1 MQANGGALEGKVIRI
16 GGASGFWGD
25 SCVGAPQLVR
35 LGKVDYLV
43 FDYLAELTMS
53 ILAAARAKDPALG
66 YATDFVTVTMKA
78 ILEDVAAKG
87 IRVISNAGGVN
98 PQGCAGA
105 LAALAAEQGLQVT
118 IAVVQGDDV
127 MPLVPE
133 LRARDDGC
141 AASPNSVGWAAP
153 LPTEAG
159 PNTGTVGSEAA
170 HPTKTEKRLGLP
182 EKLLTANAYLG
193 ALPIKQALDEGA
205 QIVVTGRC
213 VDSAVTLGALMHE
226 FGWTPDDFDRL
237 AQGSLAGHIIE
248 CGCQATGGLH
258 TDWEDVPD
266 WAHIGYPI
274 IECSADGSFVVG
286 KPPGTG
292 GLVNTA
298 VVSEQMLY
306 EIGDPQ
312 RYLLP
317 DVTCDFSEVRLEQ
330 LGEHRVG
337 LRGARGLA
345 PGPAYKVSATY
356 MDGFRC
362 SAQLTVV
369 GMHAARKARRT
380 GEAILER
387 TRELFSL
394 LGLADYSRA
403 NIEVLGSEEGNYGP
417 NARTRD
423 AREAVLRVAVMHPQ
437 KAALELFARE
447 IAPAGTSWAPGT
459 TGADGRPR
467 PAPAVKQFAFLL
479 DKTRVKPEVVIG
491 GEVLAVSVPTGQ
503 GPVPAPGASTLR
515 QAQDRPSS
523 ARTVSAPVRTEP
535 FGSAQDR
542 PVELLSAPIEF
553 VEVPL
558 IRLAWGRSGDKGD
571 SSNIGIIARRP
582 EWLPL
587 LREQL
592 TESAVAA
599 WLAHLVRG
607 SVTRYD
613 VPGIHAMNFLCTRA
627 LDGGGMASLRNDPL
641 GKGMAQILLSMPV
654 RVPASWR
661 L

>member
-1 MQANGGALEGKVIRI
+1 MNDKAIRI

-25 SCVGAPQLVR
+25 SSVGAPQLVR
-35 LGKVDYLV
+35 LGEIDYLV

-53 ILAAARAKDPALG
+53 ILAAARARDPALG

-78 ILEDVAAKG
+78 VLRDVVAKG

-98 PQGCAGA
+98 PLACASA
-105 LAALAAEQGLQVT
+105 LAALAAEQGLDVK

-127 MPLVPE
+127 MPLVPQ
-133 LRARDDGC
+133 LRAQGVTELQSR
-141 AASPNSVGWAAP
+141 AL
-153 LPTEAG
+153 LPD
-159 PNTGTVGSEAA
+159 
-170 HPTKTEKRLGLP
+170 
-182 EKLLTANAYLG
+182 KLLTANAYLG
-193 ALPIKQALDEGA
+193 ALPIKQALDDGA

-226 FGWTPDDFDRL
+226 FGWSAYEFDRL
-237 AQGSLAGHIIE
+237 AQGSLAGHLIE

-258 TDWEDVPD
+258 TDWETVPD
-266 WAHIGYPI
+266 WAHIGYPV
-274 IECSADGSFVVG
+274 IECGADGSFVVT
-286 KPPGTG
+286 KPAGTG

-298 VVSEQMLY
+298 VLSEQMLY

-317 DVTCDFSEVRLEQ
+317 DVTCDFSQVTLEHA
-330 LGEHRVG
+330 GEHRV
-337 LRGARGLA
+337 LVQGARGMA

-362 SAQLTVV
+362 SAQLTLV
-369 GMHAARKARRT
+369 GLEAARKARRT

-387 TRELFSL
+387 TRELFAQQ
-394 LGLADYSRA
+394 GMADYTRT
-403 NIEVLGSEEGNYGP
+403 NIEVLGSEEANFGVH
-417 NARTRD
+417 ARTHD
-423 AREAVLRVAVMHPQ
+423 VREAVLRVAVMHPQ

-467 PAPAVKQFAFLL
+467 PAPAVKQFAFLV
-479 DKTRVKPEVVIG
+479 DKNLVTPQVVIG
-491 GEVLAVSVPTGQ
+491 DGVKAVA
-503 GPVPAPGASTLR
+503 VPADQGAV
-515 QAQDRPSS
+515 PP
-523 ARTVSAPVRTEP
+523 PVRPE
-535 FGSAQDR
+535 AADK
-542 PVELLSAPIEF
+542 PVSGPGNHAGATGLARAEM

-571 SSNIGIIARRP
+571 SANIGIIARRP

-587 LREQL
+587 LREEL
-592 TESAVAA
+592 TEARVAK
-599 WLAHLVRG
+599 WLAHLVQG

-613 VPGIHAMNFLCTRA
+613 VPGIRALNFVCTRA

-654 RVPASWR
+654 EVPAGWG

>member
-1 MQANGGALEGKVIRI
+1 MTRKVIRI

-25 SCVGAPQLVR
+25 SSVGAPQLVR
-35 LGKVDYLV
+35 LGQVDYLV

-53 ILAAARAKDPALG
+53 ILAAARGKDPALG

-78 ILEDVAAKG
+78 ILKEVADKG

-98 PQGCAGA
+98 PRGCANA
-105 LAALAAEQGLQVT
+105 LAALAAEQGLRVT

-127 MPLVPE
+127 LPLAPE
-133 LRARDDGC
+133 LRAQ
-141 AASPNSVGWAAP
+141 SV
-153 LPTEAG
+153 TELQSGA
-159 PNTGTVGSEAA
+159 
-170 HPTKTEKRLGLP
+170 GLP
-182 EKLLTANAYLG
+182 DRLLTANAYLG
-193 ALPIKQALDEGA
+193 ALPIRQALADGA

-226 FGWTPDDFDRL
+226 FGWGPSDYDLL

-258 TDWEDVPD
+258 TDWEAVPD
-266 WAHIGYPI
+266 WAHIGYPV
-274 IECSADGSFVVG
+274 IECGADGSFVVT

-298 VVSEQMLY
+298 VISEQMLY

-317 DVTCDFSEVRLEQ
+317 DVTCDFSQVTLQ
-330 LGEHRVG
+330 SAGEHRV
-337 LRGARGLA
+337 LVRGARGIA
-345 PGPAYKVSATY
+345 PPPAYKVSATY

-362 SAQLTVV
+362 NAQLTIV
-369 GMHAARKARRT
+369 GTDAVRKARRT

-387 TRELFSL
+387 TRELFAQH
-394 LGLADYSRA
+394 GLADYSRTG
-403 NIEVLGSEEGNYGP
+403 IEVLGSEEANFGP
-417 NARTRD
+417 HARTREV
-423 AREAVLRVAVMHPQ
+423 REAVLRVAVMHRQ
-437 KAALELFARE
+437 KTALELFARE

-467 PAPAVKQFAFLL
+467 PSPAVKQFAFLL
-479 DKTRVKPEVVIG
+479 DKRRVSPEVIIG
-491 GEVLAVSVPTGQ
+491 ETVKQVA
-503 GPVPAPGASTLR
+503 VPAG
-515 QAQDRPSS
+515 QAAVPSPVRSEPSGELAPIAARASS
-523 ARTVSAPVRTEP
+523 AGE
-535 FGSAQDR
+535 Q
-542 PVELLSAPIEF
+542 

-592 TESAVAA
+592 TEARVAS
-599 WLAHLVRG
+599 WLAHLVQG
-607 SVTRYD
+607 AVTRYD
-613 VPGIHAMNFLCTRA
+613 VPGIHALNFLCTRA

-654 RVPASWR
+654 QVPASW

>member
-1 MQANGGALEGKVIRI
+1 MQANSSALKGKVIRI

-66 YATDFVTVTMKA
+66 YATDFITVTMKA
-78 ILEDVAAKG
+78 ILGDVAAKG

-98 PQGCAGA
+98 PQGCASA
-105 LAALAAEQGLQVT
+105 LAALAAQQGLQLK

-127 MPLVPE
+127 MALVPE
-133 LRARDDGC
+133 LRAMDT
-141 AASPNSVGWAAP
+141 VGWAAP
-153 LPTEAG
+153 LPTDAAPDEA
-159 PNTGTVGSEAA
+159 TVGSEAA
-170 HPTKTEKRLGLP
+170 HRTKTLGLP

-226 FGWTPDDFDRL
+226 FGWMPDDFDRL

-266 WAHIGYPI
+266 WAHIGYPV

-292 GLVNTA
+292 GLVNIA

-337 LRGARGLA
+337 VRGARGLA

-387 TRELFSL
+387 TSELFSL

-403 NIEVLGSEEGNYGP
+403 NIEVLGSEEDNYWP
-417 NARTRD
+417 HARTRD

-491 GEVLAVSVPTGQ
+491 ESIMAVAVPTGQ
-503 GPVPAPGASTLR
+503 SPVPMPEDHRSAEVSTLR
-515 QAQDRPSS
+515 QAQDGRLS
-523 ARTVSAPVRTEP
+523 VLEP
-535 FGSAQDR
+535 KLAQ
-542 PVELLSAPIEF
+542 IEF

-613 VPGIHAMNFLCTRA
+613 VPGIHAMNFLCSRA